1 MKFAAALLAGGSG
14 ERFWPWSRQAHPK
27 QFLKLDGQYSLI
39 QATWHRMDQICPP
52 EQRIIV
58 TQERQ
63 KALVQEH

>member
-27 QFLKLDGQYSLI
+27 QFLKLDGQFSLI

-52 EQRIIV
+52 E
-58 TQERQ
+58 
-63 KALVQEH
+63 